1 MSSGLATVTREAY
14 RRPLPE
20 SVRQIADRATLG
32 AVETWKVLVVAG
44 ALVLVAAACGDSG
57 DDTTTTVPATI
68 PPTAAPTT
76 VPPQTTLPP
85 ESTTTTLIETT
96 TTTNTT
102 LPPSEVF
109 VTTGGLGSV
118 RVGQTV
124 EQAEEASGLTLT
136 PEADPISDD
145 CFFVTVADDPV
156 YAGVAFMVYENAIGR
171 VDVGPPSPI
180 TTRSG
185 AGIGTTVEQLNAL
198 FPGQIE
204 DASEFVVDGTAV
216 MFVPRDEADAQ
227 FRVIFVTEGDVVTGF
242 RSGVLPPVGFGEG
255 CA

>member
-1 MSSGLATVTREAY
+1 MGSVKNWQGL
-14 RRPLPE
+14 
-20 SVRQIADRATLG
+20 
-32 AVETWKVLVVAG
+32 LVVG
-44 ALVLVAAACGDSG
+44 LLALVGAACGDTG
-57 DDTTTTVPATI
+57 ETTTTTVASTTPATV
-68 PPTAAPTT
+68 APTT
-76 VPPQTTLPP
+76 APPQTTLPP
-85 ESTTTTLIETT
+85 ETTTTIPETT

-109 VTTGGLGSV
+109 VTTNGLGAI

-136 PEADPISDD
+136 PEADPISED

-156 YAGVAFMVYENAIGR
+156 YAGVAFMVNDGSIGR
-171 VDVGPPSPI
+171 VDVGPPSTI

-185 AGIGTTVEQLNAL
+185 AGIGTTVDQLNAL

-204 DASEFVVDGTAV
+204 DAGEFVIDGTAV

-227 FRVIFVTEGDVVTGF
+227 FRVIFETVDGAVANY
-242 RSGVLPPVGFGEG
+242 RSGVLPAVGFGEG

>member
-1 MSSGLATVTREAY
+1 M
-14 RRPLPE
+14 
-20 SVRQIADRATLG
+20 RQTAIRATLG
-32 AVETWKVLVVAG
+32 TVKTWKPLVVAG
-44 ALVLVAAACGDSG
+44 LLALVGGACGDTG
-57 DDTTTTVPATI
+57 ETTTTTVPATT
-68 PPTAAPTT
+68 PPTVAPTA

-85 ESTTTTLIETT
+85 ATTTTLIDTT

-102 LPPSEVF
+102 LPPSDVF
-109 VTTGGLGSV
+109 VTTSGLGAI

-124 EQAEEASGLTLT
+124 EQAEEASGLALT
-136 PEADPISDD
+136 PEADPISED

-156 YAGVAFMVYENAIGR
+156 YAGVAFMVNEGTIGR
-171 VDVGPPSPI
+171 VDVGPPSTI

-185 AGIGTTVEQLNAL
+185 AGIGTTVDQLNAL

-204 DASEFVVDGTAV
+204 DASEFVIDGTAV

-227 FRVIFVTEGDVVTGF
+227 FRVIFEIVDGATATY